1 MSVFIDQK
9 PPENVKYIRQILWYF
24 TSALIFETKWFP
36 FSRIKVGMLKIFGC
50 NIARNVYLKPC
61 VRIKYPWKLKI
72 AESSTIGED
81 VWIDNTEF
89 VEVGAETCIS
99 QSVYICTGNHDYR
112 STSLPYFGNGI
123 VIGNNCWL
131 CARAVILPG
140 AVIRDGCVVGI
151 GVHVSGDIPQHSV
164 VRLRQ
169 DKQISDRKFS
179 TNCE

>member
-1 MSVFIDQK
+1 MSNFTDQK
-9 PPENVKYIRQILWYF
+9 PPENVRYIRQILWYF
-24 TSALIFETKWFP
+24 TSAIIFETKWFP
-36 FSRIKVGMLKIFGC
+36 FSSIKVRMLKIFGC
-50 NIARNVYLKPC
+50 TIARDVYLKPC

-72 AESSTIGED
+72 GKSSTIGED

-123 VIGNNCWL
+123 VIGANCWI

-140 AVIRDGCVVGI
+140 AVIGDGCVVGI
-151 GVHVSGDIPQHSV
+151 GVHVSGDISQYSV
-164 VRLRQ
+164 VRLLQ
-169 DKQISDRKFS
+169 DTDISDRKLL
-179 TNCE
+179 TDYE